1 MKDKIMNN
9 PKVTILCSNY
19 NSSKWI
25 DGYLHSINE
34 QLMECFEIIFVDANS
49 TDNSLETI
57 NGFNFRKGIIKKVL
71 EKNTRI
77 PIYEA
82 WNLAINESECDYV
95 MNVNTDDRIF
105 PGSLL
110 TLYHSFLKYKN
121 YDIIYGKNF
130 ICADENHTQIGG
142 LHDWPDHTHEI
153 LLQMSICGPFPML
166 KKSTIVDNGLFNPEY
181 TISGDYE
188 MWLRLSK
195 RGFIFK
201 KIDDIIGSYYN
212 NPKGVST
219 DTSGFQEHVRQDTKL
234 RNMYK

>member
-1 MKDKIMNN
+1 MNN

-25 DGYLHSINE
+25 DGYLQSINE

>member
-1 MKDKIMNN
+1 
-9 PKVTILCSNY
+9 
-19 NSSKWI
+19 
-25 DGYLHSINE
+25 
-34 QLMECFEIIFVDANS
+34 MECFEIIFVDANS
-49 TDNSLETI
+49 TDNSLKTI
-57 NGFNFRKGIIKKVL
+57 KGFNFRKGIIKKVL

-121 YDIIYGKNF
+121 YDIVYGKNF
-130 ICADENHTQIGG
+130 ICADENHTQISG
-142 LHDWPDHTHEI
+142 LHDWPPHEM

-201 KIDDIIGSYYN
+201 KINDIIGSYYN